1 MALTET
7 TTFFLLFGLLINSV
21 CSENVQCD
29 NILNGTQN
37 NNNNTQNYTI
47 SLSPNV
53 IQANQTYTV
62 TVTGSGNVTVLLQA
76 TANSMQVGNWSSG
89 DTDCNGSP
97 LFNDPFKSE
106 NSSLIANWTLA
117 NAVDSVT
124 ISASILN
131 GTDLFKISEVLSSP
145 VTSAPDT
152 NQTTTK
158 APDSTLNPNS
168 TVTTIPQTTNA
179 VSAQQ
184 SCSTLFALVQTVGLL
199 FITSK
204 TLL

>member
-1 MALTET
+1 MALRET
-7 TTFFLLFGLLINSV
+7 TTFILLFGLLINSV
-21 CSENVQCD
+21 CSADLQCD
-29 NILNGTQN
+29 IWNGTQN
-37 NNNNTQNYTI
+37 NNISHSYTL

-62 TVTGSGNVTVLLQA
+62 TVTGRGNVTVLLQA
-76 TANSMQVGNWSSG
+76 TANSTQVGNWSLG
-89 DTDCNGSP
+89 NIDCNGSP

-106 NSSLIANWTLA
+106 NSSLIANWTID
-117 NAVDSVT
+117 NGVDSVT

-131 GTDLFKISEVLSSP
+131 GTDLFKISEVLIST
-145 VTSAPDT
+145 VTPDA

-158 APDSTLNPNS
+158 APDTTLGPNS
-168 TVTTIPQTTNA
+168 TVTTFPQTTNA
-179 VSAQQ
+179 GSAQQ
-184 SCSTLFALVQTVGLL
+184 PCSTLFALVQTVGLL